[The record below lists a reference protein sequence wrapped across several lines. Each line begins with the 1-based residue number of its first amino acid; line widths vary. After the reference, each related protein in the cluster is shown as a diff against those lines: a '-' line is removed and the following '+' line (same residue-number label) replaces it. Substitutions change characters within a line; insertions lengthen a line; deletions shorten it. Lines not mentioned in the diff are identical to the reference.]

1 MKKTLILVASI
12 LIVSVVNAQDL
23 IVMKNA
29 EEILAKVTAIT
40 TDAVTYKKWSNLE
53 GPSYTTPKST
63 IFYIKYQNGDKVLK
77 FEDSFTKEDIVFLK
91 VVNDRNR
98 EKKLEDLE
106 IGNIIAF
113 KYLPEGSNQYVLN
126 THRIVDIKED
136 ASGEKYYITQGDH
149 VALNDHYK
157 YDPNSDSNDPTKY
170 EVVNA
175 NDIRG
180 IYSGKWTGAGAT
192 FKFIQ
197 EPTGFLLC
205 VVLPVAAFFIYE
217 LVVLLISVFKIK
229 QHKNSEKHEE
239 EMAKI
244 KEEQEKM
251 LEEERARI
259 RAEILAEQNK
269 NKEEVNNDSKDE
281 SNNESD
287 DSNDDK

>member
-1 MKKTLILVASI
+1 MSEIIKENKALKITKL
-12 LIVSVVNAQDL
+12 VVNIVFYVL
-23 IVMKNA
+23 IFVLLLFSIANLNKKDNT
-29 EEILAKVTAIT
+29 EVPNLFGTGFT
-40 TDAVTYKKWSNLE
+40 TVESDSMD
-53 GPSYTTPKST
+53 ST
-63 IFYIKYQNGDKVLK
+63 ITDENGDKVLK

>member
-1 MKKTLILVASI
+1 MSEVVKENKALKITKLVINIVFYVLIFVLLLFSIANLNKKDDTEVPNLFGSGF
-12 LIVSVVNAQDL
+12 
-23 IVMKNA
+23 
-29 EEILAKVTAIT
+29 T
-40 TDAVTYKKWSNLE
+40 TVESDSMD
-53 GPSYTTPKST
+53 ST
-63 IFYIKYQNGDKVLK
+63 ITDSEGNKVLK

-91 VVNDRNR
+91 VVNDKNR
-98 EKKLEDLE
+98 EKKLADLE
-106 IGNIIAF
+106 IGDIIAF
-113 KYLPEGSNQYVLN
+113 KYLPEGSNKYVLN
-126 THRIVDIKED
+126 THRIVDIKQD
-136 ASGEKYYITQGDH
+136 ASGEDYYITQGDH

-180 IYSGKWTGAGAT
+180 IYSGKWSGAGKA

-269 NKEEVNNDSKDE
+269 KNNEENKSDE
-281 SNNESD
+281 SNDSD
-287 DSNDDK
+287 EDK